1 MGTMRRR
8 RGNEKEDEDAKV
20 ARRAFLTPRPVEV
33 VEIEDDTETI
43 AEQQER
49 KLAELR
55 KRALSALNLGLPPS
69 CDESDGGAV
78 EPVAPSL
85 GRCTC
90 LRRSGRC
97 TCSEDRAWL
106 QSKRK
111 EVSMYQPPH
120 ARLASGG
127 YSKSTK
133 SDRRRLDQD
142 RFICTCLKRSGRC
155 TCKQDAAWLQRKRR
169 LVVPYVPPHVKERD
183 GETQRQEALQIEA
196 EDEELED
203 QLNSRES
210 AINAASMRGSAASS
224 SNVSLV
230 RRSTDWD
237 SLLEQRS
244 ESRFNPLQMDEHML
258 LEDKDGLVAE
268 CVDHPLSMK
277 GVKGL
282 PAIQSGRYQYE
293 VELLRDSSMV
303 LGWSGAMTL
312 PGVLDFQSYTY
323 SSSGCKWHGLE
334 ESTYAKPYGRKGD
347 IVGALIDWIEPE
359 TAHGTSSVQISF
371 CLNGESLGPAFNV
384 AGNLL
389 DAKKGA
395 PVPLQPHICQL
406 PKGDM
411 LKVRLRGSTAGT
423 PLAHPVEGY
432 QPLSTVSDV
441 DFCPFSVA
449 VAAAT
454 SERVIMNMTAD
465 HLQSFRLPENH
476 IVELYD
482 FPSDAGGE
490 ALTSSVACFLGLKR
504 HFGVL
509 HVCIT
514 EAGSSTALAACRRP
528 EYAEKLIEASQSD
541 ESFGVVDCIDVRGKR
556 EKPLHFE
563 ARPLSSA
570 TARSKQALR
579 QWRGASSN
587 AGREQMRRRGV

>member
-1 MGTMRRR
+1 MRRR
-8 RGNEKEDEDAKV
+8 GGDEQDDDAKM
-20 ARRAFLTPRPVEV
+20 ARRAFLKPRAVEV

-69 CDESDGGAV
+69 CDESDGPV
-78 EPVAPSL
+78 EPAAPPDSRSSGF

-97 TCSEDRAWL
+97 TCNEDRAWL
-106 QSKRK
+106 QSKRR
-111 EVSMYQPPH
+111 EVSIYQPPH

-127 YSKSTK
+127 YSSISRT
-133 SDRRRLDQD
+133 DRRRLDED
-142 RFICTCLKRSGRC
+142 EHCTCLRRSGRC
-155 TCKQDAAWLQRKRR
+155 TCKQDDTWLQRKRR
-169 LVVPYVPPHVKERD
+169 LVVPYVPPHLKERD
-183 GETQRQEALQIEA
+183 GETLRQEAMQIEI
-196 EDEELED
+196 EDEDMDD
-203 QLNSRES
+203 QSSSKGL
-210 AINAASMRGSAASS
+210 AIKAASLRGSVASS
-224 SNVSLV
+224 SNMSLV
-230 RRSTDWD
+230 RRAAEWD
-237 SLLEQRS
+237 NLLEQRS
-244 ESRFNPLQMDEHML
+244 ESRFNPLQMDEQMV
-258 LEDKDGLVAE
+258 LEDTDGLVAE
-268 CVDHPLSMK
+268 CVDHPLSVK

-293 VELLRDSSMV
+293 VELLRDSSMM
-303 LGWSGAMTL
+303 LGWSGAMSL

-323 SSSGCKWHGLE
+323 SSSGCKWHGQE
-334 ESTYAKPYGRKGD
+334 ESTYAKPYGREGD

-359 TAHGTSSVQISF
+359 TATGTSSVQISF

-411 LKVRLRGSTAGT
+411 LKVRLRGSKAGA

-432 QPLSTVSDV
+432 QPLSAVCDV

-454 SERVIMNMTAD
+454 SERVIMNMTPD

-541 ESFGVVDCIDVRGKR
+541 ETFGVVDCIDVKGKR

-570 TARSKQALR
+570 TARSKQSLR

-587 AGREQMRRRGV
+587 AAEMRRGITN